1 MPTFGYV
8 KIGPMFFMVTSLV
21 MSNLMIIII
30 FQAIPNDIGEYTEK
44 P

>member
-1 MPTFGYV
+1 
-8 KIGPMFFMVTSLV
+8 MFFMATYLV

-30 FQAIPNDIGEYTEK
+30 FQAIPNDIGEYTGEK